1 MFLFLISI
9 CVQCNLI
16 VPTITHGSGT
26 AFETAE
32 ESISPAE
39 ESVRGFQSSYNF
51 QRKLFQHKNPLQ
63 IVHGILEATKNNP
76 LIHFA
81 RPQVFAGKN
90 VLICFSY
97 LTQLFVCDTQKMN
110 FVRHS

>member
-16 VPTITHGSGT
+16 VPTITDGSET
-26 AFETAE
+26 AFETFE
-32 ESISPAE
+32 QIEQLYIW
-39 ESVRGFQSSYNF
+39 GFQSSYNF

-63 IVHGILEATKNNP
+63 IMHGILEATKNNA
-76 LIHFA
+76 LIHFS

-97 LTQLFVCDTQKMN
+97 LIQLFVCDTQKMN
-110 FVRHS
+110 LT